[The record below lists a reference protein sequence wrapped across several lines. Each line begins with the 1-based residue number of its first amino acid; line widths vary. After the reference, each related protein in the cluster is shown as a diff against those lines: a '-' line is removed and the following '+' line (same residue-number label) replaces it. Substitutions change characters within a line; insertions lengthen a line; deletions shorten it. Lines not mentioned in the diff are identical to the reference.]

1 MSFENHQNAKKIY
14 DYYQKR
20 FCIGSLGVWHAMG
33 LFSLFNKNENVVLSS
48 MIIASGGSFKSQI
61 LKSFSEN
68 YSSRY
73 WEIPF
78 QPTDRG
84 IVRDNEK
91 SVGTHNDKIWY
102 IDDAAVS
109 FPSLEAARQS
119 RLVGLFTTAIM
130 DQKYSYSDFN
140 DTKIMTSRFG
150 LYMNI
155 AYQNFFPIK
164 DILEEKTFLERVV
177 PFNYILPRDEV
188 DKANRE
194 YMTKYNYGKY
204 PILKVPNINKKIDVV
219 IPDKLFPELQYVQN
233 ILEQNCLLSQNRAH
247 MWSKIIMCSIALM
260 EGRKE
265 VTSCDFN
272 FLYNYILP
280 YLSLIIR
287 KDPIEIVMT
296 KMLRINNEATLFDF
310 EDFIKSD
317 YCVKE
322 FPGLE
327 ANYNFLELNDKKKF
341 FDKTKFSV
349 QEEIKL
355 MKRYGVEFNV
365 I

>member
-1 MSFENHQNAKKIY
+1 
-14 DYYQKR
+14 
-20 FCIGSLGVWHAMG
+20 
-33 LFSLFNKNENVVLSS
+33 
-48 MIIASGGSFKSQI
+48 
-61 LKSFSEN
+61 
-68 YSSRY
+68 
-73 WEIPF
+73 
-78 QPTDRG
+78 
-84 IVRDNEK
+84 
-91 SVGTHNDKIWY
+91 
-102 IDDAAVS
+102 
-109 FPSLEAARQS
+109 
-119 RLVGLFTTAIM
+119 M

-322 FPGLE
+322 FPGSE